1 MLTTLRRI
9 GNSQG
14 VLIPATML
22 AESGITGEI
31 NLRLEDGRIIIEPVR
46 KNRVGWFAAYRHDIE
61 EANAAETALWDQVD
75 MAATTAPLHA
85 VNETNL
91 ADDDEWSW

>member
-1 MLTTLRRI
+1 MITTLRRI

-22 AESGITGEI
+22 AESGITDKI
-31 NLRLEDGRIIIEPVR
+31 NLRLENGRIIIEAVR
-46 KNRVGWFAAYRHDIE
+46 KNRAGWFDAYRSE
-61 EANAAETALWDQVD
+61 AETANAAETALWDELD
-75 MAATTAPLHA
+75 MATSTAPLHA